1 MEKLPYLLI
10 SRRKINYGQT
20 SLQDE
25 IKDNTTIFT
34 RILDRLLDGYDNR
47 LRPGLGVKPLVKK
60 EEEYFHIKVS
70 DWLLVLRT
78 DWFKQIKDGVEE

>member
-1 MEKLPYLLI
+1 MPSAGEAALCTSIHYTPPGHL
-10 SRRKINYGQT
+10 SSFCSPCPAFRCSYGQT

-47 LRPGLGVKPLVKK
+47 LRPGLG
-60 EEEYFHIKVS
+60 
-70 DWLLVLRT
+70 
-78 DWFKQIKDGVEE
+78 

>member
-1 MEKLPYLLI
+1 MAI
-10 SRRKINYGQT
+10 FFSYGQT

-47 LRPGLGVKPLVKK
+47 LRPGLGGIYIAVIFWFTVKK
-60 EEEYFHIKVS
+60 SRYKMIISFFF
-70 DWLLVLRT
+70 L
-78 DWFKQIKDGVEE
+78 FKIALFYVIGP